1 MEDWELEFSDPKS
14 MYEPLVAQRAKSDR
28 LYNALNYVYE
38 SGYLRNEADEK
49 ARWGLGLEV
58 ENETEVAALQP
69 RT

>member
-1 MEDWELEFSDPKS
+1 MEDWEFEFSDPKCI
-14 MYEPLVAQRAKSDR
+14 YKALIAERAKSDR

-58 ENETEVAALQP
+58 ENETEVSAMQS